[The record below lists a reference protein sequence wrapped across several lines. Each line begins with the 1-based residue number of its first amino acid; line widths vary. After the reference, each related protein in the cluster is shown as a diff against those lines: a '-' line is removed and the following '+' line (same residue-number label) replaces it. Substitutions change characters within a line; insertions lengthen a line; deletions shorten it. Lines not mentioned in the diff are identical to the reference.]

1 MDIFLKEFFGD
12 FYPLVNAAVWI
23 VGAVALSCL
32 LFGGIRLVARIARVD
47 LFEVFKGMLDEKST
61 KQPFKLSMLG
71 IEIVARSKFGKMVFV
86 VVLPSMIGS
95 IAALAAN
102 WMSHTP
108 QIP

>member
-1 MDIFLKEFFGD
+1 MDVFLKEFFGD
-12 FYPLVNAAVWI
+12 FYPLANATVWI
-23 VGAVALSCL
+23 VGAIILSCL
-32 LFGGIRLVARIARVD
+32 LFGGIKLVAWIAKVD

-61 KQPFKLSMLG
+61 KQPFRLSILG
-71 IEIVARSKFGKMVFV
+71 IEVVAKSKFGKMAFV